1 MRDWIRL
8 LLKCF
13 VWVVLALSLAA
24 PIWFL
29 WQRSHPMNAKPESIG
44 AFRKSDNA
52 SSLSAMSNSYRL
64 NSAAGTLSSEQQALQ
79 ARTPVRART
88 PLVSVSSQSMTTVP
102 VPIMIISYAPKNQR
116 DPTLNPD
123 EWTNT
128 PGTRVHSSESVL
140 SHLRIQ
146 GLIQTR
152 SGIAVIINDKPYRVG
167 SKIGSV
173 KILRI
178 TNDNLFL
185 EYQGTQIVKR
195 MPRY

>member
-79 ARTPVRART
+79 DSCPCAHTSGQC
-88 PLVSVSSQSMTTVP
+88 LF
-102 VPIMIISYAPKNQR
+102 PIHDHGSCPDNDHLLCPEKSTGPHVESGRMDQYSRNPCSFFRKRFESPKNSGSHSNPKR
-116 DPTLNPD
+116 DC
-123 EWTNT
+123 
-128 PGTRVHSSESVL
+128 GH
-140 SHLRIQ
+140 
-146 GLIQTR
+146 
-152 SGIAVIINDKPYRVG
+152 
-167 SKIGSV
+167 
-173 KILRI
+173 
-178 TNDNLFL
+178 
-185 EYQGTQIVKR
+185 YQ
-195 MPRY
+195 